1 MARKK
6 KSGKLPKLEHNWKS
20 KTIEALEK
28 DYWGEPEYD
37 SYLVT
42 TCHKLRKK
50 QLKDFE
56 TEDLRIMIGQNIGL
70 LYLIPLALEVL
81 ERDILAEGDFY
92 KGDLLKVV
100 MTSTPEFWKNDAQ
113 KWKQMCEL
121 FERNKALLDNCDTT
135 KTIKNGWFEAYSAF
149 EKIN

>member
-1 MARKK
+1 MV
-6 KSGKLPKLEHNWKS
+6 KLENNWLS
-20 KTIEALEK
+20 KTLENLEG

-37 SYLVT
+37 SHLVT

-70 LYLIPLALEVL
+70 KYLIPLAIETLQKN
-81 ERDILAEGDFY
+81 ILADGDLY
-92 KGDLLKVV
+92 EGDLLKAVL
-100 MTSTPEFWKNDAQ
+100 TSEKDYWRSEVENWEKVCKLFNQ
-113 KWKQMCEL
+113 KREL
-121 FERNKALLDNCDTT
+121 LQNCF
-135 KTIKNGWFEAYSAF
+135 TIKEIRDDWFESFADF